1 MCIRDRFA
9 LIKQQFA
16 TLKERSAFYAAKF
29 EGIDLSDV
37 QTQEDFEKLPFS
49 EKDDLRNAYPLGLQA
64 VPDEEDVYKRQV
76 VFHASADLL
85 DAAAKHAAELRKVL
99 RSEDDKHHHQD
110 KYELRHAHS
119 EYLHRALLPGFLAFS
134 AEHYSLSLIHI

>member
-1 MCIRDRFA
+1 MQLTNDQFA

-29 EGIDLSDV
+29 DGIDLTDV

-64 VPDEEDVYKRQV
+64 VPV
-76 VFHASADLL
+76 VPL
-85 DAAAKHAAELRKVL
+85 ELWMRTISSSGTAC
-99 RSEDDKHHHQD
+99 RPS
-110 KYELRHAHS
+110 
-119 EYLHRALLPGFLAFS
+119 G
-134 AEHYSLSLIHI
+134 

>member
-1 MCIRDRFA
+1 MQLTNDQFA

-29 EGIDLSDV
+29 DGIDLSDV

-64 VPDEEDVYKRQV
+64 VPDEEV
-76 VFHASADLL
+76 VRIHSSSGTTGHAGHRPL
-85 DAAAKHAAELRKVL
+85 HAAG
-99 RSEDDKHHHQD
+99 
-110 KYELRHAHS
+110 RHR
-119 EYLHRALLPGFLAFS
+119 LGRPVRALLRDGGHHEPRPHPHHPRLRPVDGWHRLPAGR
-134 AEHYSLSLIHI
+134 